1 MNDRITDIPQFC
13 NLAYFSMKTPQQ
25 AYPPLAKALGLSSVF
40 LKREDEHP
48 YGSHKGRSIPHMM
61 KTYIKRDNVRNFV
74 ISSSGNAGLAAIRMA
89 IKHNQNNPDKQIT
102 LRVFVGEHID
112 EKKMERLHTE
122 IHTQALG
129 IYIEQVE
136 RPKQEAFKL
145 DKEGT
150 ATSLRQSTDDLALEG
165 YQELAFELM
174 KIPNLQAVFIP
185 TSSGTTAQAIAEVFA
200 KEQPTTQ
207 VHIVQTTACHPIAE
221 ALGATSLPLTKGE
234 NKRGSIAGAIV
245 DNVALRKSAV
255 VESITKTHGNGWIV
269 TDEDI
274 TSAQQITQQTTG
286 IAISPNSALAV
297 AGLKKAIEAGI
308 KFDGAVACVITGM

>member
-1 MNDRITDIPQFC
+1 MNDRIADVQRFGNI
-13 NLAYFSMKTPQQ
+13 AYFPMKTPQQ
-25 AYPPLAKALGLSSVF
+25 SNPNLAKALGTPSVF

-61 KTYIKRDNVRNFV
+61 KTYVKRDGIRDFV
-74 ISSSGNAGLAAIRMA
+74 ISSSGNAALAAIRMA
-89 IKHNQNNPDKQIT
+89 VKHNQNNPEKQIT
-102 LRVFVGEHID
+102 LRVFVGNNID
-112 EKKMERLHTE
+112 EKKLQKLHFE
-122 IHTQALG
+122 ISTQTSD
-129 IYIEQVE
+129 ISIEQVE

-150 ATSLRQSTDDLALEG
+150 AKSLRQSTDDLALEG
-165 YQELAFELM
+165 YHELAYELM
-174 KIPNLQAVFIP
+174 KIPDLKAVFIP
-185 TSSGTTAQAIAEVFA
+185 TSSGTTAQALAEVFA
-200 KEQPTTQ
+200 KEQPFTQ
-207 VHIVQTTACHPIAE
+207 VHIVQTTACHPLAE